1 LFRVDLIKKVTSWEM
16 PLGNNKSPDFFKPLT
31 LTENSKLIEDTT
43 EEIQNLRNFFKLM
56 LEFNS
61 MSKVCYEE
69 KQIEVVRKEAGKLS
83 LEARLEKSMEIINLE
98 GTGNKLPKLIQWDY
112 YTPKVG

>member
-1 LFRVDLIKKVTSWEM
+1 M

-31 LTENSKLIEDTT
+31 FNENSKLIEDIT

-61 MSKVCYEE
+61 MSKVC
-69 KQIEVVRKEAGKLS
+69 
-83 LEARLEKSMEIINLE
+83 
-98 GTGNKLPKLIQWDY
+98 
-112 YTPKVG
+112 